1 MNLSRDLLS
10 LLGEEDGSGGRGQQG
25 SGGHHGGGG
34 GGAAEVLSRRLN
46 AYCGGC
52 VKITASSAAS
62 VDFIKARLAVIRA
75 GSCSDNCTVGC
86 DTGSPC
92 NSCYYTIFFAPSA
105 DEGGEDGK
113 NKGELHDD
121 CGDCE
126 REGRGCLAC

>member
-52 VKITASSAAS
+52 VKIIASSADR
-62 VDFIKARLAVIRA
+62 VEVIKAGLAVIRA
-75 GSCSDNCTVGC
+75 GVTACSCNDTVGC
-86 DTGSPC
+86 ETGSPC
-92 NSCYYTIFFAPSA
+92 N
-105 DEGGEDGK
+105 
-113 NKGELHDD
+113 
-121 CGDCE
+121 
-126 REGRGCLAC
+126 R